1 MNDIIIKDYGWCQ
14 VIKRNGKYLIRYD
27 GGDISINMLEEE
39 LDETQFENAILN
51 QYEAE
56 QIILKILKSK
66 IKK

>member
-14 VIKRNGKYLIRYD
+14 VIKRNSKYLIRYD